1 MTGRFVLM
9 GSIADTEVRCEFN
22 GLCLKTSPKEST
34 GQSGITCKTTWG
46 TTNYITVRIDTAGRS
61 RLAALTYSF
70 LELALNHLGF

>member
-1 MTGRFVLM
+1 MTGRFVSM
-9 GSIADTEVRCEFN
+9 GSIAGTEVRREFN
-22 GLCLKTSPKEST
+22 GLCLRTSPKEST

-46 TTNYITVRIDTAGRS
+46 TTNYITVRINTAGRS